1 MQTLNIKEARACL
14 GQLIDKAERGETV
27 VITRYGK
34 QSARLVPIVPQAQS
48 LPSLSAFRAEITVP
62 KTGLAATVL
71 ASRREER
78 Y

>member
-1 MQTLNIKEARACL
+1 MQTLNIKEARACFSRL
-14 GQLIDKAERGETV
+14 LDKTERGETV

-34 QSARLVPIVPQAQS
+34 QSARLVPIVARAKG
-48 LPSLSAFRAEITVP
+48 LPSLGAFRAGIVVP
-62 KTGLAATVL
+62 RTGLAATVI

>member
-14 GQLIDKAERGETV
+14 GRLVDKAERGETV

-34 QSARLVPIVPQAQS
+34 QSARLVPIVPRARG
-48 LPSLSAFRAEITVP
+48 LPSLSAFRASMAMRT
-62 KTGLAATVL
+62 TGLAEAVI

>member
-1 MQTLNIKEARACL
+1 MQTLTIKEARACL
-14 GQLIDKAERGETV
+14 GQLVDKAEHGETV

-34 QSARLVPIVPQAQS
+34 KSARLVPIGPRAQG
-48 LPSLSAFRAEITVP
+48 LPSLSAFRAGIVVP
-62 KTGLAATVL
+62 KTGLAAAVI

>member
-14 GQLIDKAERGETV
+14 GRLVDKAERGETV

-34 QSARLVPIVPQAQS
+34 QSARLVPIAPRAQA
-48 LPSLSAFRAEITVP
+48 LPSLGAFRASMAMR
-62 KTGLAATVL
+62 KTGLAETVI

>member
-1 MQTLNIKEARACL
+1 MQTLNIKEARACFSRL
-14 GQLIDKAERGETV
+14 LDKAERGETV

-34 QSARLVPIVPQAQS
+34 QSARLVPIVPRAKG
-48 LPSLSAFRAEITVP
+48 LPSLGAFRAGIVVP
-62 KTGLAATVL
+62 KTGLAATVI